1 MIPSHNPV
9 IETYT
14 FFRQRVH
21 KERAAAV
28 WHGCTVGGRGGLIEE
43 HKSLLFG
50 AYGTVTGKF
59 LGASL
64 PAPTEGQFHVSSDV
78 ECILD
83 SCLGLRG
90 GIHSV
95 LTTFHV
101 SPWFQKDEPS
111 SRLNKVPP
119 IGAPK
124 AAATPA
130 AAPADTKSRLS
141 LRKRREGGERMFV
154 YLRKRLRTE
163 ESVSYCFTY
172 EPSPS
177 QLGVS

>member
-1 MIPSHNPV
+1 MLGS
-9 IETYT
+9 
-14 FFRQRVH
+14 
-21 KERAAAV
+21 K
-28 WHGCTVGGRGGLIEE
+28 RG
-43 HKSLLFG
+43 HPQSL
-50 AYGTVTGKF
+50 
-59 LGASL
+59 
-64 PAPTEGQFHVSSDV
+64 
-78 ECILD
+78 
-83 SCLGLRG
+83 
-90 GIHSV
+90 

-141 LRKRREGGERMFV
+141 LWKRREGRENV
-154 YLRKRLRTE
+154 CLLRKGLQTKE
-163 ESVSYCFTY
+163 PTSYCFTY

-177 QLGVS
+177 QLGVSWSWTAVIAASEPHRLPPCLSVDVIYPPGAAGRWETLSSRA